1 MLCQSLAE
9 RLQVTFFFATLEQ
22 WRNPQRYLGRWRS
35 NFFPFTVL
43 LNPKPVRMISERS
56 IDSILL
62 HFRMES
68 RFLRLADLVVQRMP
82 WGLEELEESSDY
94 NQFGLRCCGPCITYS
109 SSIAKMSFVLQQQK
123 NPVFVIADQSDSW
136 SFKQKKRLQ
145 QPQILKLL
153 LKESGSMAAVRFPDK
168 HKRRSA
174 IAAPKDGGG
183 LAEKMRMGYMKNK
196 LKYYKTFKVNM
207 QTI

>member
-1 MLCQSLAE
+1 MTSRLVMIGSQKHQYRSKMILKCFANRWQKGCKWPSSLPHWNNGAI
-9 RLQVTFFFATLEQ
+9 
-22 WRNPQRYLGRWRS
+22 PRS

-94 NQFGLRCCGPCITYS
+94 NHFGRCCCGHALLIVQAS
-109 SSIAKMSFVLQQQK
+109 LKWVVLQHK
-123 NPVFVIADQSDSW
+123 KPSVRNSWPV
-136 SFKQKKRLQ
+136 R
-145 QPQILKLL
+145 
-153 LKESGSMAAVRFPDK
+153 
-168 HKRRSA
+168 
-174 IAAPKDGGG
+174 
-183 LAEKMRMGYMKNK
+183 
-196 LKYYKTFKVNM
+196 
-207 QTI
+207 

>member
-123 NPVFVIADQSDSW
+123 TPVFVIADQSDSW

-153 LKESGSMAAVRFPDK
+153 FFRNPAAWQRYAFQTSTSGDL
-168 HKRRSA
+168 RSQ
-174 IAAPKDGGG
+174 
-183 LAEKMRMGYMKNK
+183 LQRMGVDWPKK
-196 LKYYKTFKVNM
+196 CGWDIWKTS
-207 QTI
+207 